1 VINNEDRGP
10 SGSADTAPDDLRV
23 LLVDAQARV
32 LRFMAFA
39 FASNDCLVSTAS
51 NAESA
56 LDFLARE
63 PCDLVVTD
71 LDLTG
76 TSGLDLLTA
85 VKTQY
90 PTIPVVLTTG
100 SQSLDSAVLALR
112 QQAYDYLKKPFSVEE
127 VQQLVERIRADRRRA
142 REQTAAAQPVEE
154 AERRRSALNELSLI
168 GDLALER
175 LDTTAFVEKA
185 LDHVV
190 LGLTGGGVAV
200 LLLRDEDGHVTVS
213 RNGDRTLT
221 DWLFAVLDPAV
232 DSLFGAEA
240 HVPVALGSPGQGF
253 VALAVVIPDG
263 TRPLGV
269 LGVARGD
276 EVEFSAEER
285 ELLLAYGRLF
295 AVSLQKIVLNERLEA
310 NLIDTISS
318 FVVALEAKDA
328 YLKGHSARVSLYVGE
343 IAKVMGLSATQTALA
358 RRAGVLH
365 DLGKLV
371 LRESIYQKPGALSYE
386 GSALMRGHPLVG
398 ADILKPLRF
407 LSHEAEAI
415 CRHHERYDGAGYP
428 GGLKGEQIPLAA
440 RLIAVADA
448 FDAMTSTRP
457 YRAAMPIEAALDQ
470 IRRNAG
476 TQFDPVVTA
485 AFGRIPAARLTEIAR
500 FYDTGPRSSADT
512 PARTPSALLA
522 ASRLLLE
529 VKGWSDGHAVEGRKP
544 RQPKP
549 PNVIGIARASLRRHG
564 PREG

>member
-1 VINNEDRGP
+1 VISGEDRVPPGP
-10 SGSADTAPDDLRV
+10 ADAAPDDLRV

-71 LDLTG
+71 LDLPG
-76 TSGLDLLTA
+76 TSGMDLLTA
-85 VKTQY
+85 VKMQH
-90 PTIPVVLTTG
+90 PTLPVVLTTG

-112 QQAYDYLKKPFSVEE
+112 QQAYDYLKKPFTVEE
-127 VQQLVERIRADRRRA
+127 VQQLVGRIRADRQRA
-142 REQTAAAQPVEE
+142 RELAPAAPPAEE

-168 GDLALER
+168 GDLALQG
-175 LDTTAFVEKA
+175 LDTGAFVEKA

-190 LGLTGGGVAV
+190 LGLTSGGVAV

-221 DWLFAVLDPAV
+221 DWLFAVLEPAV
-232 DSLFGAEA
+232 ESLFGAPE
-240 HVPVALGSPGQGF
+240 HLPVELGSPAQGF
-253 VALAVVIPDG
+253 AALAVVIPDG
-263 TRPLGV
+263 VRPLGV
-269 LGVARGD
+269 LAVARGED
-276 EVEFSAEER
+276 ATFSADER
-285 ELLLAYGRLF
+285 ELLLAYGRLL
-295 AVSLQKIVLNERLEA
+295 AVSLQKIVLNEQLEA

-318 FVVALEAKDA
+318 FVVALEAKDT

-343 IAKVMGLSATQTALA
+343 IAKVMGLSTAQTALA

-371 LRESIYQKPGALSYE
+371 LRESIYQKPGALTYE

-407 LSHEAEAI
+407 LAHEAEAI

-448 FDAMTSTRP
+448 FDAMTSSRP
-457 YRAAMPIEAALDQ
+457 YRAAMPIEGALEQ
-470 IRRNAG
+470 IRKNAG
-476 TQFDPVVTA
+476 TQFDPVVTQ

-500 FYDTGPRSSADT
+500 FYDTGPRSADT
-512 PARTPSALLA
+512 PAARTPSALLA

-549 PNVIGIARASLRRHG
+549 PNVIGIARAASRRHG

>member
-1 VINNEDRGP
+1 
-10 SGSADTAPDDLRV
+10 

-51 NAESA
+51 NAENA
-56 LDFLARE
+56 LEFLSRE

-71 LDLTG
+71 LELPG
-76 TSGLDLLTA
+76 TTGLDLMST
-85 VKTQY
+85 VKAQY
-90 PTIPVVLTTG
+90 PAIPVVLTTG
-100 SQSLDSAVLALR
+100 SPSADSAVVALR

-127 VQQLVERIRADRRRA
+127 VQELVGRLREDRRRT
-142 REQTAAAQPVEE
+142 RELSSPPEERDGRRAALQG
-154 AERRRSALNELSLI
+154 LSLI
-168 GDLALER
+168 GDLALQG
-175 LDTTAFVEKA
+175 LDTGAFVAKA
-185 LDHVV
+185 LDQVV
-190 LGLTGGGVAV
+190 PGLAGGGVAV
-200 LLLRDEDGHVTVS
+200 LLLRDEDGHVTVH

-221 DWLFAVLDPAV
+221 DWLFAVLEPTV
-232 DSLFGAEA
+232 ESLFGADE
-240 HVPVALGSPGQGF
+240 HVPVPLGGPGQGF
-253 VALAVVIPDG
+253 AALAVVIPAG

-269 LGVARGD
+269 LGVARAD
-276 EVEFSAEER
+276 ESEFSTEER
-285 ELLLAYGRLF
+285 ELLLAYGRLL
-295 AVSLQKIVLNERLEA
+295 AVSLQKIVLNEQLEA

-318 FVVALEAKDA
+318 FVVALEAKDV

-343 IAKVMGLSATQTALA
+343 IARVMGLPPTQTALA

-371 LRESIYQKPGALSYE
+371 LRESIYQKPGALTYE

-407 LSHEAEAI
+407 LAHEAEAI
-415 CRHHERYDGAGYP
+415 SRHHERYDGAGYP

-476 TQFDPVVTA
+476 TQFDPTVTE

-500 FYDTGPRSSADT
+500 FYDTGPRSSAEAPT
-512 PARTPSALLA
+512 RSPSALLA
-522 ASRLLLE
+522 ASRQLLGA
-529 VKGWSDGHAVEGRKP
+529 KGWSDGHAVEGRRL

-549 PNVIGIARASLRRHG
+549 PNVIGIARAAQRRHG

>member
-1 VINNEDRGP
+1 VTKGEDRVPPGT
-10 SGSADTAPDDLRV
+10 ADAAPDDLRV

-71 LDLTG
+71 LDLPG
-76 TSGLDLLTA
+76 TSGMDLLT
-85 VKTQY
+85 VVRTQY
-90 PTIPVVLTTG
+90 PALPVVLTTG

-112 QQAYDYLKKPFSVEE
+112 QQAYDYLKKPFTVEE
-127 VQQLVERIRADRRRA
+127 VQQLVERIRADRQRA
-142 REQTAAAQPVEE
+142 REQTPAGRPAEE
-154 AERRRSALNELSLI
+154 SDRRRSALNELSLI
-168 GDLALER
+168 GDLALQG
-175 LDTTAFVEKA
+175 LDTGAFVAKA
-185 LDHVV
+185 LEHVV
-190 LGLTGGGVAV
+190 LGLTAGGVAV
-200 LLLRDEDGHVTVS
+200 LLLRDEDGHNTVS
-213 RNGDRTLT
+213 RNGDRALT
-221 DWLFAVLDPAV
+221 DWLYALLEPAV
-232 DSLFGAEA
+232 ESLFGAQD
-240 HVPVALGSPGQGF
+240 HLPVELGTPGQGF
-253 VALAVVIPDG
+253 SALAVVIPDG
-263 TRPLGV
+263 ARPLGV
-269 LGVARGD
+269 LGVARGED
-276 EVEFSAEER
+276 TPFSADEH
-285 ELLLAYGRLF
+285 ELLLAYGRLL

-310 NLIDTISS
+310 NLIDTISA
-318 FVVALEAKDA
+318 FVVALEAKDT

-343 IAKVMGLSATQTALA
+343 IAKAMGLSTAQTALA

-371 LRESIYQKPGALSYE
+371 LRESIYQKPGALTYE

-407 LSHEAEAI
+407 LAHEAEAI

-448 FDAMTSTRP
+448 FDAMTSSRP
-457 YRAAMPIEAALDQ
+457 YRAAMPVETALEQ
-470 IRRNAG
+470 IRKNAG
-476 TQFDPVVTA
+476 TQFDPVVTQ
-485 AFGRIPAARLTEIAR
+485 AFGRIPTARLTEIAR
-500 FYDTGPRSSADT
+500 FYDTGPRSAAA
-512 PARTPSALLA
+512 PARAPSALLA
-522 ASRLLLE
+522 ASRTLLE
-529 VKGWSDGHAVEGRKP
+529 AKGWSDGHAVEGRKP

-549 PNVIGIARASLRRHG
+549 PNVIGIARAASRRHG